1 MGNHKKLANIIYGAT
16 MVFALGVLA
25 KVYFDRASL
34 PSGVCPADH
43 NAQWLYLA
51 IGLLVVGTVIS
62 SLLERRHKKTE
73 QHKELK

>member
-1 MGNHKKLANIIYGAT
+1 MRNNKKLANIIYGAT

-25 KVYFDRASL
+25 KVYLDRASL

-51 IGLLVVGTVIS
+51 IGLLIVGTVIS
-62 SLLERRHKKTE
+62 SLLERQHKKAK
-73 QHKELK
+73 QHKELE